1 MFNKMKN
8 ILTFGLYNRLV
19 EAESTLWTLADSYS
33 ELKRRADGLESDIE
47 NLDIDGAVEEE
58 INKRDILTHGHF
70 DPSDYDIV
78 TSNDYDFDS
87 FVSTNDYDFD
97 DFMTR
102 SDVEDEC
109 KLTIEEATDGL
120 VHEDDIHNVI
130 ENKIDDGFKTAID
143 NSADRIIN
151 DNILELAIR
160 FEDNIR
166 KITTELEQKKQDRII
181 IKGK

>member
-78 TSNDYDFDS
+78 TS
-87 FVSTNDYDFD
+87 NDYDFD